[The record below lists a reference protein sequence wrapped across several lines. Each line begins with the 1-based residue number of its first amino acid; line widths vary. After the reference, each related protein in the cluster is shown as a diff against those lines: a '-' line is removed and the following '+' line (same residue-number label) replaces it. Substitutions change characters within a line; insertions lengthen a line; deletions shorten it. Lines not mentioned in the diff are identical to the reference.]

1 MLSHNGNSRKKI
13 LKRINKYMYVN
24 YISESLCYRPKTNI
38 KFKSM
43 ISIKK
48 ELYMTIEG
56 DRRSRDLAAN

>member
-1 MLSHNGNSRKKI
+1 MKIYNFKSYLILGCKAIDQKYYNS
-13 LKRINKYMYVN
+13 
-24 YISESLCYRPKTNI
+24 PKTNI